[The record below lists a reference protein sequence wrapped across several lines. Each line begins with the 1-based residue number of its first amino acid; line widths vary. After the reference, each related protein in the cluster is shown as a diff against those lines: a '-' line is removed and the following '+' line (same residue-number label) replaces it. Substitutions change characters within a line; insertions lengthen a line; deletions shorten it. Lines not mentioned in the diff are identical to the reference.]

1 MTDTESFNIMVARS
15 SVKSQVVT
23 KTWRS
28 LIIDLLG
35 ILGAMAEY
43 WSYGCLHLETSL
55 SSTDFPCVPLWLV
68 VLLDVKLIIS
78 WILFKL
84 SIINDFTSKCW
95 ANYHFS
101 GHVVHRGRL
110 QQSTILRMEAYLV
123 AESAILISMKCKS
136 WYKHLDVVLH
146 SFLLFKGLWHISI
159 RIDYFPACNDHRG
172 NVTQAGRPSRLP
184 KIPFQPIYQKL

>member
-28 LIIDLLG
+28 LIIDLFG
-35 ILGAMAEY
+35 VLGAMAEY
-43 WSYGCLHLETSL
+43 WKYGCLHLETSL

-68 VLLDVKLIIS
+68 VLPDVKFPGFCSNYQL
-78 WILFKL
+78 LM
-84 SIINDFTSKCW
+84 TSKCW

-136 WYKHLDVVLH
+136 WYINI
-146 SFLLFKGLWHISI
+146 WMW
-159 RIDYFPACNDHRG
+159 YFTVSCC
-172 NVTQAGRPSRLP
+172 
-184 KIPFQPIYQKL
+184 